1 MLHNPMSWNNNNKIL
16 KRQNCSTL
24 KWQHEIAWWTNTKRR
39 ESKKTTSSGTRDNF
53 FYRQNRMVLNQ
64 QRIYVNITCWRFR
77 SECVRSG
84 RIGVGSGWLKVSHYT
99 SKVWVRTE
107 KTVVVLFSF
116 MPCRA
121 VLILLYLL
129 MLHGMCK
136 NKGSLLTMM
145 GGCKHARDASN
156 SKEFKYE

>member
-1 MLHNPMSWNNNNKIL
+1 MCAEW
-16 KRQNCSTL
+16 
-24 KWQHEIAWWTNTKRR
+24 A
-39 ESKKTTSSGTRDNF
+39 D
-53 FYRQNRMVLNQ
+53 
-64 QRIYVNITCWRFR
+64 
-77 SECVRSG
+77 RSG
-84 RIGVGSGWLKVSHYT
+84 ERVVEGIYM

-116 MPCRA
+116 MPRRA